1 MNERTTMTRFSRH
14 SFGLCWVGFVIVT
27 ALVLHAGGPLQ
38 ADTKQSRSRPTM
50 NRAAFVDQYLDVA
63 AEIDAELADQLRS
76 MCQLDP
82 GRFAKVLRQLGP
94 VLGELVDLRESDPEL
109 FWRKIRELHLEAT
122 IEPLASAIRTVRAR
136 GERPDPAVEA
146 EFRAL
151 VEAQIAA
158 TLSTRRL
165 YLDRMRGELE
175 EAEMELARQADDF
188 GNEVTRK
195 MDWLLKR

>member
-1 MNERTTMTRFSRH
+1 
-14 SFGLCWVGFVIVT
+14 
-27 ALVLHAGGPLQ
+27 PLQ

-122 IEPLASAIRTVRAR
+122 IEPLASAIRTARAR

-158 TLSTRRL
+158 TLSTRQL

-195 MDWLLKR
+195 MEWLLKR